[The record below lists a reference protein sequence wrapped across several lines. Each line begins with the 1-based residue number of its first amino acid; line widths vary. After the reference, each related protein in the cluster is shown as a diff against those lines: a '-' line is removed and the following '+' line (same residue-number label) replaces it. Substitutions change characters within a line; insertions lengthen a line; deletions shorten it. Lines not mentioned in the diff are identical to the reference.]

1 MDGPNLLCIYLSNCP
16 RTQKVFWW
24 LQVMVTVSDITA
36 NNVTVRKVNSA
47 GLHSLDE
54 MHPMASMSAPAVNAL
69 NEPIAA
75 NGAPAF
81 PAHFFSFTKETN

>member
-1 MDGPNLLCIYLSNCP
+1 
-16 RTQKVFWW
+16 
-24 LQVMVTVSDITA
+24 MVTVSDITA
-36 NNVTVRKVNSA
+36 NNVTLRKVNSA

-81 PAHFFSFTKETN
+81 PAHFFFFYKRTQLDSTAEHCA

>member
-1 MDGPNLLCIYLSNCP
+1 
-16 RTQKVFWW
+16 
-24 LQVMVTVSDITA
+24 MVTVSDITA
-36 NNVTVRKVNSA
+36 NNVTLRKVNSA

-75 NGAPAF
+75 NGAPSF
-81 PAHFFSFTKETN
+81 PAHFFLPQKKPIKFN